1 MKKRNWDTIQM
12 RQATA
17 CNMLSMVDLQVLS
30 LEGYLSVRQLYY
42 LALGQDAMWGNY
54 EINVNSD
61 FTVLEIRHKK
71 MKNKIVM
78 KATNSY
84 TTPYLV
90 VVETK
95 GSTKIKRREG
105 L

>member
-1 MKKRNWDTIQM
+1 M

-61 FTVLEIRHKK
+61 FTVYDAVDDQGIICFLE
-71 MKNKIVM
+71 
-78 KATNSY
+78 
-84 TTPYLV
+84 P
-90 VVETK
+90 E
-95 GSTKIKRREG
+95 
-105 L
+105 